1 MSSTTDFVNSI
12 KYEMT
17 DSTEFENTFKYKLI
31 YIFTIEDE
39 AHKGRLK
46 IGDTTIHTN
55 KTPDE
60 LSANCRDLNVEAK
73 KRIDSYTKTA
83 DVKYKLLHTELA
95 IYTSNK
101 NGKQELEYFRDYD
114 VHKILENS
122 GISKKSVGNANEWFE
137 VDLDTAIKAIKAKKA
152 NENNL
157 SGNTPTEVYTPIVFR
172 PEQED
177 AIEQTI
183 DRFKKQDR
191 MLWNAKMR
199 FGKTLTAL
207 EVIKRKK
214 FKKSIIITHRPV
226 VDKGWYEDFNKIFPK
241 KTNYKYGSKKTGY
254 SLEQLEESGKNFVYF
269 ASIQDLRGSKT
280 VGGTFD
286 KNDSIFKLD
295 WDFVIIDEAH
305 EGTQTELGQN
315 VKDAIIKDKTK
326 LLELSGTPFNI
337 MDQYDDSDIYTW
349 DYVMEQDA
357 KNKWDMIH
365 CGDSNPY
372 EDLPK
377 MHIFTYDLGQMLN
390 NEHYIDIMDKAFNFR
405 EFFRTWTGNIDQDL
419 KAMPSDKEIGDF
431 VHEDDI
437 ISFLNLISKE
447 NEDNNYPFASK
458 KYRDMFKHS
467 FWLLPGV
474 SEAKAFSKLLRNH
487 PVFSGFNIVNVAG
500 DGDDED
506 PNDEALN
513 MVRKA
518 IDDAGEDG
526 YTITLSCGKLT
537 TGVTVKEWTAVMY
550 LSGSYSV
557 SAANYL
563 QTIFRAQSPCNKFG
577 KMKTDCYVFDFAPDR
592 TLKVVAEAVQL
603 STKAGRST
611 DRQKYALGQ
620 FLNYCPVISIDNTGM
635 KPYNVS
641 KMIQQLKR
649 SYADKAVRNGF
660 DDTSLY
666 NDNLMDLT
674 DMDLSEFEKLQAIL
688 GSSKAQAA
696 TKNIVI
702 NEQGFTDEER
712 EKIEEIQKKPKKKR
726 TPEEEEQLKELRK
739 LRQQKRTAISTLRAI
754 SIRMPLL
761 IFGADIPI
769 TQDFKLTDFLNE
781 DIVDQ
786 KSWIEFMPNGV
797 DRGLFEKFI
806 KYYDEEVFIAAGNK
820 IRHTIKDSD
829 DLPVEERIKKITK
842 LHAYFKNPDKETVL
856 TPWRVVNMHLS
867 NCLGGW
873 CFYDEKFD
881 IAEGLLDEPRYVD
894 NGDITTDVFNEQSK
908 ILEINSKTGLYQL
921 YVAYSIYKNKV
932 DSIEKDLSI
941 DEQWDI
947 WLDIIKNNIFI
958 ISKTPMAKAIAKR
971 TLLGFR
977 ESKFNA
983 HYFED
988 MNNQFQNKSNYLI
1001 NKLSKPSYWNIKG
1014 VDKMKF
1020 NAIVGNPP
1028 YQEMDSGVKNSANK
1042 NSAKNIYPYF
1052 VKVSKKLHPDYI
1064 SLIMPAR
1071 WYAAGKGL
1079 DDFRHEMIRD
1089 KHIIKL
1095 FDYVDSKDIFPTVE
1109 IKGGICYFLR
1119 SKNEEK
1125 PCDIVYHNGDEI
1137 QYSTRYLHEFG
1148 DVYIRDERIISI
1160 AHKVMDSEFD
1170 GFDTIVS
1177 TRKPY
1182 GLTSDFFKHPDKF
1195 GLPEIYDEKISS
1207 NDLVIIGRENNSRV
1221 LKYVPQNYPL
1231 PKKDGL
1237 DKYKLF
1243 VNWVYGDGKL
1253 GHDNRPTPLIGK
1265 PGELCTETFL
1275 EIGPFENEI
1284 EAKNALKYMETKL
1297 FKLLVGINKT
1307 TQNASKRVY
1316 IFVPIQDF
1324 TESSDID
1331 WNNSVSEQ
1339 LYEKYN
1345 LTQEEQDFIEKLIVK

>member
-1 MSSTTDFVNSI
+1 
-12 KYEMT
+12 MT
-17 DSTEFENTFKYKLI
+17 ECTEFNDTFKYKLI
-31 YIFTIEDE
+31 YIFTIDDE

-55 KTPDE
+55 KSPDQ
-60 LSANCRDLNVEAK
+60 LPPNCRELNVEAR

-83 DVKYKLLHTELA
+83 DVKYNLLHTELA
-95 IYTSNK
+95 IYTFNK
-101 NGKQELEYFRDYD
+101 DGKPQLAYFRDYD

-122 GISKKSVGNANEWFE
+122 GIKKKSMGNASEWFE
-137 VDLDTAIKAIKAKKA
+137 VDLETAKKA
-152 NENNL
+152 IEAKKENQENL
-157 SGNTPTEVYTPIVFR
+157 SGTVTMQGYTPIVFR

-177 AIEQTI
+177 AIEKTI
-183 DRFKKQDR
+183 DRFKKQNR

-226 VDKGWYEDFNKIFPK
+226 VDKGWYEDFNKIFYDK
-241 KTNYKYGSKKTGY
+241 DNYKYGSKKSGN
-254 SLEQLEESGKNFVYF
+254 SLKRLLDSGKNFVYF

-286 KNDSIFKLD
+286 KNDEIFDLE

-315 VKDAIIKDKTK
+315 VKNAIIKDKTK

-337 MDQYDDSDIYTW
+337 MDQYEDPEIYTW

-357 KNKWDMIH
+357 KNDWDKLH

-372 EDLPK
+372 EELPK
-377 MHIFTYDLGQMLN
+377 MHIFTYDLGEILN
-390 NEHYIDIMDKAFNFR
+390 SSQYIDLMDKAFNFR
-405 EFFRTWTGNIDQDL
+405 EFFRTWTGDIGQDF

-431 VHEDDI
+431 VHEDDVV
-437 ISFLNLISKE
+437 SFLNLISRE
-447 NEDNNYPFASK
+447 NENNNYPFANE
-458 KYRDMFKHS
+458 KYRNLFKHS

-474 SEAKAFSKLLRNH
+474 SEAKAFSKLLRKH
-487 PVFSGFNIVNVAG
+487 PVFSAFDIVNVAG

-513 MVRKA
+513 KVRKA

-537 TGVTVKEWTAVMY
+537 TGVTVREWTAVMY

-592 TLKVVAEAVQL
+592 TLKAVAEAVQL
-603 STKAGRST
+603 STKAGKST
-611 DRQKYALGQ
+611 DKQKYALGQ

-641 KMIQQLKR
+641 KMLQQLKR
-649 SYADKAVRNGF
+649 AYADKAVRNGF

-666 NDNLMDLT
+666 NDNLMSLT
-674 DMDLSEFEKLQAIL
+674 DMDLDEFKKLKEII
-688 GSSKAQAA
+688 GSSRAQS
-696 TKNIVI
+696 TPKSIVI
-702 NEQGFTDEER
+702 NEQGFTDEELER
-712 EKIEEIQKKPKKKR
+712 IEELKKKPKKLR
-726 TPEEEEQLKELRK
+726 TPEEEAELERRKELLK
-739 LRQQKRTAISTLRAI
+739 QKRTAISTLRAI

-769 TQDFKLTDFLNE
+769 TQDFKLRDFLNQ
-781 DIVDQ
+781 DIVDE
-786 KSWIEFMPNGV
+786 KSWEEFMPQGV
-797 DRGLFEKFI
+797 DRELFEKFI

-820 IRHTIKDSD
+820 IRHTIKDAD
-829 DLPVEERIKKITK
+829 ELPVEERIKKITE
-842 LHAYFKNPDKETVL
+842 LHTYFKNPDKETVL
-856 TPWRVVNMHLS
+856 TPWRVVNRHLS
-867 NCLGGW
+867 DCFGGW
-873 CFYDEKFD
+873 CFYDETFD
-881 IAEGLLDEPRYVD
+881 MWEGVLEEPRYVD
-894 NGDITTDVFNEQSK
+894 CGEITSEVFDEDSK

-921 YVAYSIYKNKV
+921 YVAYSIYRNKV
-932 DSIEKDLSI
+932 DSYEDELSI
-941 DEQWDI
+941 DEQWNI
-947 WLDIIKNNIFI
+947 WLDVIENNIFI

-977 ESKFNA
+977 DSKFNA
-983 HYFED
+983 HYFDD
-988 MNNQFQNKSNYLI
+988 MNNQFENKDSNLI
-1001 NKLSKPSYWNIKG
+1001 NKISKPSYWKIKG

-1028 YQEMDSGVKNSANK
+1028 YQEMDGGASA
-1042 NSAKNIYPYF
+1042 SAKNIYPNF
-1052 VKVSKKLHPDYI
+1052 VNVSKKLHPEYM

-1071 WYAAGKGL
+1071 WYTAGKGL
-1079 DDFRHEMIRD
+1079 DEFRHDMIRD

-1095 FDYVDSKDIFPTVE
+1095 FDYEDSNDIFPTVE

-1119 SKNEEK
+1119 SEKEEK
-1125 PCDIVYHNGDEI
+1125 PCEI
-1137 QYSTRYLHEFG
+1137 KYYKDGKIQHSTRYLHDLGEI
-1148 DVYIRDERIISI
+1148 YIRDERIISI
-1160 AHKVMDSEFD
+1160 AHKVIDNDFESFDS
-1170 GFDTIVS
+1170 IVS
-1177 TRKPY
+1177 SLKPY
-1182 GLTSDFFKHPDKF
+1182 GLRGDFFRDPGKYD
-1195 GLPEIYDEKISS
+1195 LPEIFDEQVDST
-1207 NDLVIIGRENNSRV
+1207 DLTIFGRENNQRV
-1221 LKYVPQNYPL
+1221 LKYVPQDYPL
-1231 PKKDGL
+1231 PQKEGL

-1243 VNWVYGDGKL
+1243 VNRTYGNGKL
-1253 GHDNRPTPLIGK
+1253 GQDNRPTPLIGK

-1275 EIGPFENEI
+1275 QIGPFESEN
-1284 EAKNALKYMETKL
+1284 EAKNALNYMETKL

-1307 TQNASKRVY
+1307 TQDAPKRVY
-1316 IFVPIQDF
+1316 AFVPMQDF

-1331 WNNSVSEQ
+1331 WNKPVSEQ
-1339 LYEKYN
+1339 LYEKYH
-1345 LTQEEQDFIEKLIVK
+1345 LSSEEIEFIEKLIVK